1 MVSTWDAPV
10 QNELRMVEEQLRES
24 VRSEQPLLTEISN
37 YIITSGGKR
46 MRPAVAILIFKA
58 TGGEDPEKVVKVASA
73 FELIHS
79 ATLIHDDINDH
90 GEMRRGRQAAY
101 KKYGTQK
108 ALIAGDFLFVK
119 SFALGGAFDEKVISV
134 VADACTGIAESEML
148 QSDYEHDQDTNIDIY
163 ISIIEGKTAR
173 PFEAGARVGSYLAD
187 ASPAVMEA
195 MGSYGMNIGI
205 AFQIV
210 DDILDIAGDE
220 VVLGKPQGNDIMD
233 GKPTLP
239 LIIAM
244 QDKEHG
250 ERIRQIFRKDRKGPE
265 EVAEAIALIKRT
277 GALEV
282 SSDMAE
288 EYTNKAL
295 LDLEVL
301 RPSEYKEA
309 LKALTKAILE
319 RKC

>member
-10 QNELRMVEEQLRES
+10 QKELMLVEEQLRES
-24 VRSEQPLLTEISN
+24 IRSEQPLLTEISN

-58 TGGEDPEKVVKVASA
+58 TGGVDPEKVIKVASA

-119 SFALGGAFDEKVISV
+119 SFALGGAFDEKVIGV
-134 VADACTGIAESEML
+134 VADACTGIAESEIM
-148 QSDYEHDQDTNIDIY
+148 QSDYEHDQDTNVDVY

-210 DDILDIAGDE
+210 DDILDITGE
-220 VVLGKPQGNDIMD
+220 EKTLGKPHGIDIID

-244 QDKEHG
+244 QDKAHG
-250 ERIRQIFRKDRKGPE
+250 CRIKEIFKKDKKGPE

-277 GALEV
+277 NSLDASMDL
-282 SSDMAE
+282 AE
-288 EYTNKAL
+288 EYANKAL

-301 RPSEYKEA
+301 RPSEFIEA

-319 RKC
+319 RKA

>member
-1 MVSTWDAPV
+1 
-10 QNELRMVEEQLRES
+10 MVEEQLRES

-58 TGGEDPEKVVKVASA
+58 TGGQDPEKVIKVASA

-119 SFALGGAFDEKVISV
+119 SFALGGAFDEKVIGV
-134 VADACTGIAESEML
+134 VADACTGIAESEIL
-148 QSDYEHDQDTNIDIY
+148 QSDYEHDQDTNVDVY
-163 ISIIEGKTAR
+163 INIIEGKTAR

-210 DDILDIAGDE
+210 DDILDITGE
-220 VVLGKPQGNDIMD
+220 EQTLGKPHGIDIID

-244 QDKEHG
+244 QDKTHG
-250 ERIRQIFRKDRKGPE
+250 NRIKEIFKKDKKSPV
-265 EVAEAIALIKRT
+265 EVAEAIGLIKKT
-277 GALEV
+277 NALDA
-282 SSDMAE
+282 SSDLAE
-288 EYTNKAL
+288 EYANKAL

-319 RKC
+319 RKS

>member
-10 QNELRMVEEQLRES
+10 QKELILVEEQLRES
-24 VRSEQPLLTEISN
+24 IRSEQPLLTEISN
-37 YIITSGGKR
+37 YVITSGGKR

-58 TGGEDPEKVVKVASA
+58 TGGTDPEKVIKVASA

-119 SFALGGAFDEKVISV
+119 SFALGGAFDEKVIGV
-134 VADACTGIAESEML
+134 VAEACTGIAESEIL
-148 QSDYEHDQDTNIDIY
+148 QSDYEHNQETNVDVY

-187 ASPAVMEA
+187 ASPAVMESMA
-195 MGSYGMNIGI
+195 SYGLNIGI

-210 DDILDIAGDE
+210 DDILDITGE
-220 VVLGKPQGNDIMD
+220 EKTLGKQHGIDIID

-239 LIIAM
+239 LIMAM
-244 QDKEHG
+244 KDKTHG
-250 ERIRQIFRKDRKGPE
+250 DRIKAIFKKDKKGLE
-265 EVAEAIALIKRT
+265 EVAEAIALVKLT
-277 GALEV
+277 NAVEA
-282 SSDMAE
+282 SSDLAE
-288 EYTNKAL
+288 EYANKAL

-301 RPSEYKEA
+301 KPSEYKEA

-319 RKC
+319 RKA

>member
-10 QNELRMVEEQLRES
+10 QKELMLVEEQLRES
-24 VRSEQPLLTEISN
+24 IRSEQPMLTEISN

-58 TGGEDPEKVVKVASA
+58 TGGTDPEKVIKVASA

-119 SFALGGAFDEKVISV
+119 SFALGGAFDEKVIGV
-134 VADACTGIAESEML
+134 VAEACTGIAESEIL
-148 QSDYEHDQDTNIDIY
+148 QSDYEHDQETNVEVY

-210 DDILDIAGDE
+210 DDILDITGE
-220 VVLGKPQGNDIMD
+220 EKTLGKQHGIDIID

-244 QDKEHG
+244 QDKAHG
-250 ERIRQIFRKDRKGPE
+250 GRIKEIFKKEKKGLE
-265 EVAEAIALIKRT
+265 EVTEAIALIKRT
-277 GALEV
+277 NALDA

-288 EYTNKAL
+288 EYANKAL

-319 RKC
+319 RKA

>member
-1 MVSTWDAPV
+1 M
-10 QNELRMVEEQLRES
+10 QKELMLVEEQLRES
-24 VRSEQPLLTEISN
+24 VHSEQPLLTEISN

-46 MRPAVAILIFKA
+46 MRPAVAILVFKA
-58 TGGEDPEKVVKVASA
+58 TGGKDPEKVIKVASA

-119 SFALGGAFDEKVISV
+119 SFALGGAFDEKVIGV
-134 VADACTGIAESEML
+134 VADACTGIAESEIL
-148 QSDYEHDQDTNIDIY
+148 QSDYEHDQETNVNVY

-187 ASPAVMEA
+187 ATPAVMEA

-210 DDILDIAGDE
+210 DDILDVTGDE
-220 VVLGKPQGNDIMD
+220 ASLGKPHGIDIVD

-244 QDKEHG
+244 QDKVHG
-250 ERIRQIFRKDRKGPE
+250 ARIKEIFRKEKKSPE
-265 EVAEAIALIKRT
+265 EVAEAIALVKKT
-277 GALEV
+277 KALEE

-288 EYTNKAL
+288 EYANKAL

-301 RPSEYKEA
+301 RPSDYKEA
-309 LKALTKAILE
+309 LKALTKAILD
-319 RKC
+319 RKS

>member
-10 QNELRMVEEQLRES
+10 QKELMLVEEQLRES
-24 VRSEQPLLTEISN
+24 VHSEQPLLTEISN

-46 MRPAVAILIFKA
+46 MRPAVAILVFKA
-58 TGGEDPEKVVKVASA
+58 TGGTDPEKVIKVASA

-119 SFALGGAFDEKVISV
+119 SFALGGAFDEKVIGL
-134 VADACTGIAESEML
+134 VADACTGIAESEIL
-148 QSDYEHDQDTNIDIY
+148 QSDYEHDQDTNEDVY

-187 ASPAVMEA
+187 ATPAVMEA

-210 DDILDIAGDE
+210 DDILDVTGEEAS
-220 VVLGKPQGNDIMD
+220 LGKPHGIDIID

-244 QDKEHG
+244 HDKVHG
-250 ERIRQIFRKDRKGPE
+250 VRIREIFRKDRKDPE
-265 EVAEAIALIKRT
+265 EVAEAIALVKKT
-277 GALEV
+277 KALDA
-282 SSDMAE
+282 SSELAE
-288 EYTNKAL
+288 EYANKAL
-295 LDLEVL
+295 LDLEIL

-309 LKALTKAILE
+309 LKALTKAILD
-319 RKC
+319 RKS

>member
-10 QNELRMVEEQLRES
+10 QKELILVEEQLRES
-24 VRSEQPLLTEISN
+24 IRSEQPLLTEISN

-46 MRPAVAILIFKA
+46 MRPAVSILVFKA
-58 TGGEDPEKVVKVASA
+58 TGGSDPEKVIKVASA

-134 VADACTGIAESEML
+134 VADACTGIAESEIL
-148 QSDYEHDQDTNIDIY
+148 QSDYEHDQDTNVDVY
-163 ISIIEGKTAR
+163 INIIEGKTAR

-187 ASPAVMEA
+187 ATPAVMEA

-210 DDILDIAGDE
+210 DDILDVTGDE
-220 VVLGKPQGNDIMD
+220 ASLGKPHGIDIID

-244 QDKEHG
+244 QDKVHG
-250 ERIRQIFRKDRKGPE
+250 ARIKEIFKKVKKGPE
-265 EVAEAIALIKRT
+265 EVAEAIELVKKTKALD
-277 GALEV
+277 A

-288 EYTNKAL
+288 EYANKAL

-309 LKALTKAILE
+309 LKALTKAILD
-319 RKC
+319 RKS

>member
-46 MRPAVAILIFKA
+46 MRPAVTILIFKA
-58 TGGEDPEKVVKVASA
+58 TGGNDPTQVIKVASA

-134 VADACTGIAESEML
+134 VADACTGIAESEIL
-148 QSDYEHDQDTNIDIY
+148 QSDYERDQDTDVDVY

-173 PFEAGARVGSYLAD
+173 PFEAGARVGSYLAE
-187 ASPAVMEA
+187 ATPAVMDA

-210 DDILDIAGDE
+210 DDILDITGDE
-220 VVLGKPQGNDIMD
+220 ETLGKAHGIDIID

-244 QDKEHG
+244 QDGVHG
-250 ERIRQIFRKDRKGPE
+250 ERIKEIFKKDRKAPA
-265 EVAEAIALIKRT
+265 EVAEAIALVKRT
-277 GALEV
+277 SALER
-282 SSDMAE
+282 SSDLAE
-288 EYTNKAL
+288 EYANRAL

-319 RKC
+319 RKS

>member
-10 QNELRMVEEQLRES
+10 QKELRMVEEQLREI
-24 VRSEQPLLTEISN
+24 VHSEQPLLTEISN

-46 MRPAVAILIFKA
+46 MRPAVALLVFKA
-58 TGGEDPEKVVKVASA
+58 VGGTDPQKIIKVATA

-119 SFALGGAFDEKVISV
+119 SFALGGTFDETIIGV
-134 VADACTGIAESEML
+134 VADACTGIAESEIL
-148 QSDYEHDQDTNIDIY
+148 QSDYEHDQDTSVDVY
-163 ISIIEGKTAR
+163 INIIEGKTAR
-173 PFEAGARVGSYLAD
+173 PFEAGARVGSYLAE
-187 ASPAVMEA
+187 SSSAVIEA
-195 MGSYGMNIGI
+195 MGSFGMNIGI
-205 AFQIV
+205 VFQIV
-210 DDILDIAGDE
+210 DDILDITGVEAT
-220 VVLGKPQGNDIMD
+220 LGKARGIDILD

-244 QDKEHG
+244 QDRAHG
-250 ERIRQIFRKDRKGPE
+250 DRIKQIFKKE
-265 EVAEAIALIKRT
+265 VKSSAEVAEALALVKKT
-277 GALEV
+277 DALDA
-282 SSDMAE
+282 SMDLAE
-288 EYTNKAL
+288 EYANKAL

-301 RPSEYKEA
+301 KPSEYKDA
-309 LKALTKAILE
+309 LKALIKAILE
-319 RKC
+319 RKS

>member
-10 QNELRMVEEQLRES
+10 QKELMLVEEQLRES
-24 VRSEQPLLTEISN
+24 VHSEQPLLTEISN

-46 MRPAVAILIFKA
+46 MRPAVAILVFKA
-58 TGGEDPEKVVKVASA
+58 TGGKDPEKVIKVASA

-119 SFALGGAFDEKVISV
+119 SFALGGAFDEKVIGV
-134 VADACTGIAESEML
+134 VADACTGIAESEIL
-148 QSDYEHDQDTNIDIY
+148 QSDYEHDQETNVNVY

-187 ASPAVMEA
+187 ATPAVMEA

-210 DDILDIAGDE
+210 DDILDVTGDE
-220 VVLGKPQGNDIMD
+220 ASLGKPHGIDIVD

-244 QDKEHG
+244 QDKVHG
-250 ERIRQIFRKDRKGPE
+250 ARIKEIFRKEKKSPE
-265 EVAEAIALIKRT
+265 EVAEAIALVKKT
-277 GALEV
+277 KALEE

-288 EYTNKAL
+288 EYANKAL

-301 RPSEYKEA
+301 RPSDYKEA
-309 LKALTKAILE
+309 LKALTKAILD
-319 RKC
+319 RKS

>member
-10 QNELRMVEEQLRES
+10 QKELRMVEEQLREI
-24 VRSEQPLLTEISN
+24 VHSEQPLLTEISN

-46 MRPAVAILIFKA
+46 MRPAVALLVFKA
-58 TGGEDPEKVVKVASA
+58 VGGTDPQKIIKVATA

-119 SFALGGAFDEKVISV
+119 SFALGGTFDEKIIGV
-134 VADACTGIAESEML
+134 VADACTGIAESEIL
-148 QSDYEHDQDTNIDIY
+148 QSDYEHDQDTSVDVY
-163 ISIIEGKTAR
+163 INIIEGKTAR
-173 PFEAGARVGSYLAD
+173 PFEAGARVGSYLAKS
-187 ASPAVMEA
+187 SPAVMEA
-195 MGSYGMNIGI
+195 MSSFGMNIGI
-205 AFQIV
+205 VFQIV
-210 DDILDIAGDE
+210 DDILDISGEEAT
-220 VVLGKPQGNDIMD
+220 LGKARGIDILD

-244 QDKEHG
+244 QDRAHG
-250 ERIRQIFRKDRKGPE
+250 DRIKQIFKKE
-265 EVAEAIALIKRT
+265 AKSSAEVAEALGLIKKT
-277 GALEV
+277 NALGASMDL
-282 SSDMAE
+282 AE
-288 EYTNKAL
+288 EYANKAL

-301 RPSEYKEA
+301 KPSEYKEA
-309 LKALTKAILE
+309 LKALIRAILE
-319 RKC
+319 RKS

>member
-10 QNELRMVEEQLRES
+10 QKELMLVEEQLRES
-24 VRSEQPLLTEISN
+24 IRSEQPLLTEISN

-58 TGGEDPEKVVKVASA
+58 TGGTDPEKVIKVASA

-119 SFALGGAFDEKVISV
+119 SFALGGAFDEKVIGV
-134 VADACTGIAESEML
+134 VAEACTGIAESEIL
-148 QSDYEHDQDTNIDIY
+148 QSDYEHDQDTNVDVY

-210 DDILDIAGDE
+210 DDILDITGE
-220 VVLGKPQGNDIMD
+220 EKTLGKQHGIDIIE

-244 QDKEHG
+244 QDKTHG
-250 ERIRQIFRKDRKGPE
+250 DRIKEIFKKDKKGQE
-265 EVAEAIALIKRT
+265 EVSEAIVLIKRT
-277 GALEV
+277 NALDA

-288 EYTNKAL
+288 EYANKAL

-319 RKC
+319 RKA

>member
-58 TGGEDPEKVVKVASA
+58 TGGGDPEKVIKVASA

-101 KKYGTQK
+101 KRYGTQK

-119 SFALGGAFDEKVISV
+119 SFALGGAFDEKVIGV

-148 QSDYEHDQDTNIDIY
+148 QSDYEHDQDTNVDIY

-187 ASPAVMEA
+187 SLSAVMEA
-195 MGSYGMNIGI
+195 MASYGMNIGI

-210 DDILDIAGDE
+210 DDILDVTGDE
-220 VVLGKPQGNDIMD
+220 VVLGKPQGIDIMD

-250 ERIRQIFRKDRKGPE
+250 EGIRQIFRKDR
-265 EVAEAIALIKRT
+265 
-277 GALEV
+277 
-282 SSDMAE
+282 
-288 EYTNKAL
+288 
-295 LDLEVL
+295 
-301 RPSEYKEA
+301 
-309 LKALTKAILE
+309 
-319 RKC
+319 

>member
-1 MVSTWDAPV
+1 
-10 QNELRMVEEQLRES
+10 MVEEQLRES

-58 TGGEDPEKVVKVASA
+58 TGGDNPEKVIKVASA

-90 GEMRRGRQAAY
+90 GEMRRGKQAAY

-119 SFALGGAFDEKVISV
+119 SFALGGSFDEKVISV
-134 VADACTGIAESEML
+134 VADACQGIAESEIL
-148 QSDYEHDQDTNIDIY
+148 QSDYEHDQDTNVDIY

-187 ASPAVMEA
+187 ASPAVIEA

-210 DDILDIAGDE
+210 DDILDVIGE
-220 VVLGKPQGNDIMD
+220 EKTLGKPHGIDIVD

-244 QDKEHG
+244 KDKVHG
-250 ERIRQIFRKDRKGPE
+250 ERIREIFRKQNKGPA
-265 EVAEAIALIKRT
+265 EVAEAIELIKKT
-277 GALEV
+277 NALDS
-282 SSDMAE
+282 SSDLAE
-288 EYTNKAL
+288 EYANKAL

-301 RPSEYKEA
+301 KPSEYKDA
-309 LKALTKAILE
+309 LKALTKAILD
-319 RKC
+319 RKS

>member
-10 QNELRMVEEQLRES
+10 QKELTLVEEQLRES

-46 MRPAVAILIFKA
+46 MRPAVAILVFKA
-58 TGGEDPEKVVKVASA
+58 TGGKDPEKVIKVASA

-119 SFALGGAFDEKVISV
+119 SFALGGAFDEKVIGV
-134 VADACTGIAESEML
+134 VADACTGIAESEIL
-148 QSDYEHDQDTNIDIY
+148 QSDYEHDQDTDVDVY
-163 ISIIEGKTAR
+163 INIIEGKTAR

-187 ASPAVMEA
+187 ATPAVMEA
-195 MGSYGMNIGI
+195 MGSFGMNIGI

-210 DDILDIAGDE
+210 DDILDVTGDE
-220 VVLGKPQGNDIMD
+220 AALGKPHGIDIVD

-244 QDKEHG
+244 QDKVHG
-250 ERIRQIFRKDRKGPE
+250 ARIKEIFKKVRKGPE
-265 EVAEAIALIKRT
+265 EVAEAIALVKMTR
-277 GALEV
+277 ALDE
-282 SSDMAE
+282 SSDLAE
-288 EYTNKAL
+288 EYANKAL

-319 RKC
+319 RKS

>member
-10 QNELRMVEEQLRES
+10 QNELRMVEEQLHES

-58 TGGEDPEKVVKVASA
+58 TGGEDPEKVIKVASA

-148 QSDYEHDQDTNIDIY
+148 QSDYEHDQDTNVDIY

-187 ASPAVMEA
+187 ATPAVMEA

-210 DDILDIAGDE
+210 DDILDVTGDE

-250 ERIRQIFRKDRKGPE
+250 ERKRQIFRKDRKGPE

-277 GALEV
+277 GALEA

-288 EYTNKAL
+288 EYANKAL

>member
-1 MVSTWDAPV
+1 MVSNWDAPV

-58 TGGEDPEKVVKVASA
+58 TGGDDPQKVIKVATA

-79 ATLIHDDINDH
+79 ATLIHDDINDN
-90 GEMRRGRQAAY
+90 GDMRRGRQAAY

-119 SFALGGAFDEKVISV
+119 SFALGGSFDEKVIGV
-134 VADACTGIAESEML
+134 VADACQGIAESEIL
-148 QSDYEHDQDTNIDIY
+148 QSDYEHDQQTSIDTY

-187 ASPAVMEA
+187 ASPAVMES

-210 DDILDIAGDE
+210 DDILDIIGE
-220 VVLGKPQGNDIMD
+220 EKTLGKPHGIDIVD

-244 QDKEHG
+244 QDKVHG
-250 ERIRQIFRKDRKGPE
+250 ERIKEIFRKDKKDQA
-265 EVAEAIALIKRT
+265 EVAEAIALVKKT
-277 GALEV
+277 NALDS
-282 SSDMAE
+282 SSDLAE
-288 EYTNKAL
+288 EYANKAL

-301 RPSEYKEA
+301 KPSEYKEA
-309 LKALTKAILE
+309 LKRLTKAILE
-319 RKC
+319 RKS

>member
-10 QNELRMVEEQLRES
+10 QKELRLVEEQLREI
-24 VRSEQPLLTEISN
+24 VHSEQPLLTEISN

-58 TGGEDPEKVVKVASA
+58 TGGDDPAKIIKVATA

-119 SFALGGAFDEKVISV
+119 SFALGGTFDEKIIGV
-134 VADACTGIAESEML
+134 VADACTAIAESEIL
-148 QSDYEHDQDTNIDIY
+148 QSDYEHDQDTNVDIY
-163 ISIIEGKTAR
+163 INIIEGKTAR
-173 PFEAGARVGSYLAD
+173 PFEAGARVGSYLAE
-187 ASPAVMEA
+187 ASPAVIEA
-195 MGSYGMNIGI
+195 MGSFGLNIGI
-205 AFQIV
+205 VFQIV
-210 DDILDIAGDE
+210 DDILDITGDE
-220 VVLGKPQGNDIMD
+220 KTLGKPHGIDILD

-239 LIIAM
+239 LILSM
-244 QDKEHG
+244 QDKTHG
-250 ERIRQIFRKDRKGPE
+250 DRIKQIFKKDEKSSA
-265 EVAEAIALIKRT
+265 EVTEAIGLIKMT
-277 GALEV
+277 DALDA
-282 SSDMAE
+282 SMDLAE
-288 EYTNKAL
+288 EYASKAL

-319 RKC
+319 RKA

>member
-24 VRSEQPLLTEISN
+24 VHSEQPLLTEISN

-46 MRPAVAILIFKA
+46 MRPAVALLIFKA
-58 TGGEDPEKVVKVASA
+58 TGGMDPEKVIKVASA

-79 ATLIHDDINDH
+79 ATLIHDDINDR

-119 SFALGGAFDEKVISV
+119 SFALGGAFDEKVIGV
-134 VADACTGIAESEML
+134 VADACTALAESEIL
-148 QSDYEHDQDTNIDIY
+148 QSDYEHDQDTNIDVY

-195 MGSYGMNIGI
+195 MGSYGLNVGI

-210 DDILDIAGDE
+210 DDILDVTGDE
-220 VVLGKPQGNDIMD
+220 VTLGKPHGIDIID

-244 QDKEHG
+244 KDRTHGDRIKE
-250 ERIRQIFRKDRKGPE
+250 IFRKDKKSPA

-277 GALEV
+277 DALSA

-288 EYTNKAL
+288 EYANRAL

-309 LKALTKAILE
+309 LKELTKAILE
-319 RKC
+319 RKS

>member
-58 TGGEDPEKVVKVASA
+58 TGGDDPEKVIKVASA

-90 GEMRRGRQAAY
+90 GEIRRGRQAAY

-134 VADACTGIAESEML
+134 VADACTGIAESEIL
-148 QSDYEHDQDTNIDIY
+148 QSDYEHDQDTNVDIY

-187 ASPAVMEA
+187 ATPGVMEA

-210 DDILDIAGDE
+210 DDILDITGDE
-220 VVLGKPQGNDIMD
+220 AVLGKPQGNDIMD

-244 QDKEHG
+244 HDKDHG
-250 ERIRQIFRKDRKGPE
+250 ERIREIFRKDRKGPE

-277 GALEV
+277 GALEEA
-282 SSDMAE
+282 SEMAE

-309 LKALTKAILE
+309 LKSLTKAILE
-319 RKC
+319 RNC

>member
-10 QNELRMVEEQLRES
+10 QKELMLVEEQLRES

-46 MRPAVAILIFKA
+46 MRPAVAILVFKA
-58 TGGEDPEKVVKVASA
+58 TGGTDPEKVIKVASA

-119 SFALGGAFDEKVISV
+119 SFALGGAFDEKVIGV
-134 VADACTGIAESEML
+134 VADACTGIAESEIL
-148 QSDYEHDQDTNIDIY
+148 QSDYEHDQNTNIDVY

-187 ASPAVMEA
+187 ATPAVMEA

-210 DDILDIAGDE
+210 DDILDVTGDE
-220 VVLGKPQGNDIMD
+220 ASLGKPHGIDIVD

-244 QDKEHG
+244 QDKVHG
-250 ERIRQIFRKDRKGPE
+250 PRIKEIFRKEKMGRD
-265 EVAEAIALIKRT
+265 EVNEAIALIKMT
-277 GALEV
+277 NALDA
-282 SSDMAE
+282 SSELAE

-319 RKC
+319 RRS

>member
-1 MVSTWDAPV
+1 
-10 QNELRMVEEQLRES
+10 
-24 VRSEQPLLTEISN
+24 
-37 YIITSGGKR
+37 

-58 TGGEDPEKVVKVASA
+58 TGGQDPEKVVKVASA

-134 VADACTGIAESEML
+134 VADACTGIAESEIL
-148 QSDYEHDQDTNIDIY
+148 QSDYEHDQDTNVDVY

-210 DDILDIAGDE
+210 DDILDITGDE
-220 VVLGKPQGNDIMD
+220 VTLGKPHGNDIMD

-244 QDKEHG
+244 QDKTHG
-250 ERIRQIFRKDRKGPE
+250 ERIKEIFKKDQKGPE

-277 GALEV
+277 GALEAA
-282 SSDMAE
+282 SDLAE
-288 EYTNKAL
+288 EYANKAL

-301 RPSEYKEA
+301 RPSDYKEA

>member
-24 VRSEQPLLTEISN
+24 VHSEQPLLTEISN
-37 YIITSGGKR
+37 YIISSGGKR
-46 MRPAVAILIFKA
+46 MRPAVTILIFKA
-58 TGGEDPEKVVKVASA
+58 TGGIDSAKVIKVASA

-79 ATLIHDDINDH
+79 ATLLHDDINDH
-90 GEMRRGRQAAY
+90 GEMRRGRMAAY

-119 SFALGGAFDEKVISV
+119 SFALGGVFPEKVISV
-134 VADACTGIAESEML
+134 VADACTGIAESEIL
-148 QSDYEHDQDTNIDIY
+148 QSDYERNQDTNVDVY

-173 PFEAGARVGSYLAD
+173 PFEAGARVGSYLAE
-187 ASPAVMEA
+187 ASPAVMDA

-210 DDILDIAGDE
+210 DDILDITGDE
-220 VVLGKPQGNDIMD
+220 ETLGKAHGIDIID

-244 QDKEHG
+244 QDKSHG
-250 ERIRQIFRKDRKGPE
+250 SRIKEIFKKENKSPA
-265 EVAEAIALIKRT
+265 EVAEAIGLVKQTNAL
-277 GALEV
+277 GA
-282 SSDMAE
+282 SSDLAE
-288 EYTNKAL
+288 EYANKAL

-301 RPSEYKEA
+301 KPSEYKEA
-309 LKALTKAILE
+309 LKALTKAVLD
-319 RKC
+319 RKN

>member
-1 MVSTWDAPV
+1 
-10 QNELRMVEEQLRES
+10 
-24 VRSEQPLLTEISN
+24 
-37 YIITSGGKR
+37 

-58 TGGEDPEKVVKVASA
+58 TGGDDPQKVIKVATA

-79 ATLIHDDINDH
+79 ATLIHDDINDN

-119 SFALGGAFDEKVISV
+119 SFALGGSFDEKVISV
-134 VADACTGIAESEML
+134 VADACQGIAESEIL
-148 QSDYEHDQDTNIDIY
+148 QSDYEHDQQTSIDTY

-210 DDILDIAGDE
+210 DDILDIIGE
-220 VVLGKPQGNDIMD
+220 EKTLGKPHGIDIVD

-244 QDKEHG
+244 QDKVHG
-250 ERIRQIFRKDRKGPE
+250 ERIKEIFRKDKKDQA
-265 EVAEAIALIKRT
+265 EVSEAIALVKKT
-277 GALEV
+277 NALDS
-282 SSDMAE
+282 SSDLAE
-288 EYTNKAL
+288 EYANKAL

-301 RPSEYKEA
+301 KPSEYKEA

-319 RKC
+319 RKS

>member
-1 MVSTWDAPV
+1 
-10 QNELRMVEEQLRES
+10 MVEEQLRES

-58 TGGEDPEKVVKVASA
+58 TGGGDPEKVIKVASA

-101 KKYGTQK
+101 KRYGTQK

-119 SFALGGAFDEKVISV
+119 SFALGGAFDEKVIGV

-148 QSDYEHDQDTNIDIY
+148 QSDYEHDQDTNVDIY

-187 ASPAVMEA
+187 ATPAVMEA

-210 DDILDIAGDE
+210 DDILDVTGDE

-277 GALEV
+277 GALEA

-288 EYTNKAL
+288 EYANKAL